1 MDPTSSSKSTRARRG
16 RIGKST
22 ARAFN
27 LYDALDH
34 LGEALAIV
42 ETVSRALHAAENDQ
56 QCAYIGAE
64 IAALRQGV
72 VALRAIHEEFDH
84 AIARAA
90 P

>member
-1 MDPTSSSKSTRARRG
+1 MDPTSSSKSTRARSG
-16 RIGKST
+16 RIEKSSN
-22 ARAFN
+22 RALK
-27 LYDALDH
+27 LYDVLDH

-56 QCAYIGAE
+56 HCAYIGAE

-84 AIARAA
+84 AIARVAS
-90 P
+90 